1 MVLDLIVDK
10 RGVEE
15 EDGDLEGTSLNFIP
29 FDHRSTDIVAADQKI
44 GLGKLSERTFAR
56 KIGSNVRQSIR
67 TEIAG
72 ISLMLGS
79 FAEGN

>member
-1 MVLDLIVDK
+1 MDK
-10 RGVEE
+10 RCVKEKNW
-15 EDGDLEGTSLNFIP
+15 DLKSTGLNLIP

-44 GLGKLSERTFAR
+44 GFGKLSEWAFAR

-79 FAEGN
+79 FTEGN